1 MWSVEHHEN
10 VNNLEFQRFY
20 ECSLLDVVETVLY
33 LTILFML
40 EMKDTVLTQP
50 SISPTKSLSAEMLM
64 VTFVSFQSVD
74 KNSVYRQEQ
83 RLRKLNLLMNIQWE
97 SNG

>member
-1 MWSVEHHEN
+1 M
-10 VNNLEFQRFY
+10 
-20 ECSLLDVVETVLY
+20 ETVLY